1 MSPRSSLVFLLAS
14 SCLFTSL
21 PAQAQ
26 LEEESV
32 QQSADLSSKD
42 AAYKGK
48 KQRPLAL
55 TDYENRRLYQIR
67 CFRRLLP
74 LEATIRQCVNKQRM
88 LGGEFHGRLDFS
100 ILPDGSLKSFK
111 TRRKEQLEA
120 CLLPHVLPLKF
131 PPFTHKERYTLQVL
145 VASPG
150 VRLGHRSVCRTE
162 PGASP
167 GQTPDRS
174 EEGAYRAICDRRA
187 TPPGALRGVHGDA
200 ECKLFDALG
209 RRVEAK
215 PVAVYKL
222 DNQQQ
227 RRTYKQ
233 AVMWVVS
240 PWSQAI
246 NHCNEW
252 VDKSM
257 GFGYTIRLHLQISP
271 KGRALSITLKVQGK
285 LASTALKRLLPCVKP
300 FAAGLRAPPHE
311 GPGPLEYTMGSRTA
325 SWRR

>member
-1 MSPRSSLVFLLAS
+1 MSPRSYLVFLLAS
-14 SCLFTSL
+14 SCLFISL

-42 AAYKGK
+42 AAYKAK
-48 KQRPLAL
+48 KQHPLAL
-55 TDYENRRLYQIR
+55 TDYENRTLYQIR

-74 LEATIRQCVNKQRM
+74 LEATIRQCVNKQRL

-111 TRRKEQLEA
+111 TRRREQLEA

-131 PPFTHKERYTLQVL
+131 PPFAGKERYTLQVL

-150 VRLGHRSVCRTE
+150 VRLG
-162 PGASP
+162 
-167 GQTPDRS
+167 
-174 EEGAYRAICDRRA
+174 
-187 TPPGALRGVHGDA
+187 
-200 ECKLFDALG
+200 

-222 DNQQQ
+222 GSQEQQ
-227 RRTYKQ
+227 RTYKR

-257 GFGYTIRLHLQISP
+257 GFGYTIRLRLQISP
-271 KGRALSITLKVQGK
+271 KGRAQSMTLKVQGK
-285 LASTALKRLLPCVKP
+285 LASTAIKRLLPCVKP